1 MTSQKPSPEVFE
13 RAFRRWR
20 TEILQRPTIG
30 EYPVYDEHLYRW
42 MMDDP
47 VRTAAYRK
55 AIGAAVRGKRV
66 LDLGTGAQAFLAV
79 MCAKAGASHV
89 DALEVIPASAAAAR
103 EYVKAL
109 GLENIITVHCGT
121 SFDVQVSPPAD
132 ICVSEIIGMIGSAEG
147 VQSSLRDA
155 GRFLQAGGQ
164 MIPQKC
170 ITLFA
175 PATQPSNYYTDADVE
190 AVTRYYVDS
199 IFDAVGHRFA
209 LTRLATFNFPAEN
222 LLASPH
228 PFEILEF
235 SATHADAT
243 TEMSGRTRTRFAAS
257 RTGLCNGF
265 ILWVHV
271 HVDERNLINT
281 WRGTSW
287 APVFLQTGAFP
298 IECGDVIEVESTI
311 DLGLN
316 GINPDYGISGTLY
329 RRKAAIH
336 SFAIHSPHVGPALC
350 NRHGA
355 K

>member
-79 MCAKAGASHV
+79 MCAKA
-89 DALEVIPASAAAAR
+89 AR
-103 EYVKAL
+103 ATMTRGTYPCVSRRSPRIRQAL

-155 GRFLQAGGQ
+155 VRFSAGRRSNDPAEMHNAVRTGNAAFKLLHRCGCGRRGATTSTRFSTRSGTDSRLRGSPHSTFLQKICG
-164 MIPQKC
+164 P
-170 ITLFA
+170 
-175 PATQPSNYYTDADVE
+175 
-190 AVTRYYVDS
+190 
-199 IFDAVGHRFA
+199 
-209 LTRLATFNFPAEN
+209 
-222 LLASPH
+222 ASPH

-243 TEMSGRTRTRFAAS
+243 TEMSGRTRTRFA
-257 RTGLCNGF
+257 
-265 ILWVHV
+265 W
-271 HVDERNLINT
+271 
-281 WRGTSW
+281 
-287 APVFLQTGAFP
+287 
-298 IECGDVIEVESTI
+298 
-311 DLGLN
+311 
-316 GINPDYGISGTLY
+316 
-329 RRKAAIH
+329 
-336 SFAIHSPHVGPALC
+336 
-350 NRHGA
+350 
-355 K
+355 